1 MTSVKRQAARAFVTA
16 AYTAFT
22 IGIFRLHQ
30 RPARYSTV
38 EILLNDVPVM
48 TAFFPIIHTIPVVR

>member
-1 MTSVKRQAARAFVTA
+1 MLLLRLRTRLLQLESSVSISDLQ
-16 AYTAFT
+16 
-22 IGIFRLHQ
+22 
-30 RPARYSTV
+30 RYSTV